1 MTNPSELLRRYFEAY
16 NAHDASALG
25 RLVGDKITL
34 SRPGQSASGRDET
47 VSTSAIED
55 FAGRLRAGSHLIIA
69 GARHEMMME
78 TDRYRAQ
85 FWAAFDAFVP
95 GTPMY

>member
-1 MTNPSELLRRYFEAY
+1 MMREFEQ
-16 NAHDASALG
+16 
-25 RLVGDKITL
+25 VGYPGKIRQPIL
-34 SRPGQSASGRDET
+34 MIASGRDET

>member
-1 MTNPSELLRRYFEAY
+1 MMREFEQ
-16 NAHDASALG
+16 
-25 RLVGDKITL
+25 VGYPGKIRQPIL
-34 SRPGQSASGRDET
+34 MIASGRDET

-69 GARHEMMME
+69 GSRHEMMME